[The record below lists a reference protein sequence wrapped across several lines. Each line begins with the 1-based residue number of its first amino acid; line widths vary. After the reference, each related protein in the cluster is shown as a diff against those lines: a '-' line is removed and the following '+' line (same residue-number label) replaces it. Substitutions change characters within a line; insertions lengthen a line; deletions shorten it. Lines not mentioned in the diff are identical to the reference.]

1 MVKDNIYNICDEITQ
16 YLGCAHL
23 ITEDQ
28 ITEYIDNYYNYISDE
43 DREIIKL
50 NIMGFNVSDAH
61 NFAEFINDAELYE
74 QENKASDAEFYE
86 FVENDN
92 FLKF

>member
-1 MVKDNIYNICDEITQ
+1 MNTDIYNICDEIVN
-16 YLGCAHL
+16 YFGIAYW
-23 ITEDQ
+23 ITGEQ
-28 ITEYIDNYYNYISDE
+28 ITEYIDGYYNNITAE